1 MKETSFNP
9 ADISAMADKS
19 SAAAVESVGRTLER
33 FLEIASVNSVYDSPV
48 KHGDK
53 LIIPAAE
60 VLGGLGFGVG
70 AGIGMGENPNKK
82 DKIEE
87 GEGTAGE
94 EKPFEASESEADR
107 KIETGGG
114 GGGGGGGGRVFA
126 RPVAVIISGPEGV
139 SVEPVVDVTKI
150 ALAFFTALGFMVG
163 MASRMRRGPH
173 SHE

>member
-1 MKETSFNP
+1 MKETSLNP
-9 ADISAMADKS
+9 ADISAMAEKG
-19 SAAAVESVGRTLER
+19 SAAAVESVERTFER
-33 FLEIASVNSVYDSPV
+33 FLEIASVKSVYDSPV
-48 KHGDK
+48 QHGDK

-70 AGIGMGENPNKK
+70 SGAGLGENPGKK
-82 DKIEE
+82 VGVDE
-87 GEGTAGE
+87 GEGAEGE
-94 EKPFEASESEADR
+94 EPVDASPTAPGIKVEA
-107 KIETGGG
+107 GGG

-163 MASRMRRGPH
+163 MAARMRRFP
-173 SHE
+173 STQD